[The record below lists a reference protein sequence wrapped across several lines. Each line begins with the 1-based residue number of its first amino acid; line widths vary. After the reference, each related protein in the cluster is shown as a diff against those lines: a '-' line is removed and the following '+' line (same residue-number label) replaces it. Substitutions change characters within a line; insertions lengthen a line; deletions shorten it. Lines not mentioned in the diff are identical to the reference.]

1 MQDFGPVA
9 TARKQ
14 SGDDAANGREF
25 AELRDL
31 LLGPERRQLLEL
43 QEQIKNRTL
52 RPGEV
57 AAVLPEAVIARAGR
71 DARLRHA
78 LQPLL
83 EEAIVASVRK
93 DPRVMA
99 EALFPIIGAAVRRAL
114 ATALQTMVDSLN
126 LMVESGF
133 TLRSVQWR
141 IEAARTGKSYV
152 EIALLRS
159 LLYRVEQVFLI
170 QRSTGLLLQH
180 AIAEAA
186 VIRDADMVSG
196 MLTAIQDFVQDS
208 FGSGEDG
215 LETVRVGELTV
226 WIQHGPKALVAA
238 VVRGTPPPQIRKVF
252 ASAVEN
258 VHREFGD
265 QLASFKGNAEPFV
278 AARPILNTCLM
289 GRSSRRGKPSR
300 APLYLIVA
308 AVLLAFAGWLTISWR
323 EQQKWNRYLSALRDE
338 PGITVTDQAR
348 SGSRFSISGLRDP
361 LASDPAAL
369 LGPTGIRAG
378 QVSSHWEPYISL
390 SPPLAAR
397 REQLELRNSIEQ
409 EVIRFE
415 IAKSTLG
422 PIQEDALENIAGQI
436 KRLLQL
442 AGRDAAIRVE
452 VVGHTDERGSETVN
466 ARLGLDRANIVLAT
480 LVAFGVNEG
489 ILSVRSA
496 GASQPLRTGQT
507 ERDQSFNRSVQ
518 FRVVSRAN

>member
-348 SGSRFSISGLRDP
+348 SGSRFSISGL
-361 LASDPAAL
+361 L
-369 LGPTGIRAG
+369 
-378 QVSSHWEPYISL
+378 SSHWEHYISL